1 MPSAQLSLPDPLRT
15 PEMVPVFGREGSR
28 DVETAASELRRA
40 LLQNDSAFTPGSSIW
55 IADYFDE
62 ITEAFVKQPD
72 LSGNDFVTK
81 LSGQLEHVTAEG
93 VQLFA
98 EIYYLFLL
106 PLSRS
111 SFLGDTKRRFIA
123 EVLEFGDLDL
133 VIPENLAAALD
144 GGFIR
149 GGQGAIR
156 RRYQRLSYLIGV
168 LGAMARMQ
176 THDRSAFV
184 EDRENLRDRLRELYP
199 SQSNAQQ
206 NMLLYVLDPEFFLP
220 VGDGRHKKRIR
231 TAYEGLVANPSA
243 DDDTALYWIYRE
255 LCKEAGHPIDFYDP
269 AFRAVWDP
277 DFELDSDR
285 VRQAWLIKGSSV
297 DGYDVVDEWKSEG
310 FASLSAS
317 KLPELATDSSKSEIK
332 AIVKEAYL
340 HSSVH
345 EQITKIDEFHQFLS
359 EIDIGDVVVTF
370 SKGRVHFGEI
380 TSPPEFVHSQHNRTN
395 LRRSVQWDD
404 GNTVELGDVPKKLHA
419 KLTVQADVVNLTSV
433 MDEIETLRGEAW
445 DAPSKASLPKASEK
459 LANELH
465 VHQEWLQE
473 ILDLLADR
481 PQVILYG
488 PPGTGKTYIA
498 QRLAQHIADI
508 NTKLVQ
514 FHPAYSYEDFF
525 EGYRPTQDG
534 SFVLKPGP
542 LRRLADEAAKNPQ
555 QNYVLVIDEINRGN
569 IASIF
574 GELYF
579 LLEYRDEAVD
589 LLYSDDTTEKFVLP
603 PNIYLIGTM
612 NTADRSIALLD
623 SAIRRRFAFVPLI
636 PDESPTSEVLERWLE
651 ARDLPSESADLLGA
665 LNSQIADPEFRI
677 GPSYFMR
684 EAVYDDGGLERVWRT
699 SIIPLLEEHH
709 YGELS
714 RSEVEARYGLT
725 TLRTS
730 LVQSSTSG
738 LDAAPDGNESDVAQ
752 PPATPIDS

>member
-1 MPSAQLSLPDPLRT
+1 MHDAQSLLPDPLRI
-15 PEMVPVFGREGSR
+15 PEMVPVFGRKGSL
-28 DVETAASELRRA
+28 DVEAAAAELRRA

-55 IADYFDE
+55 ITDNFDE
-62 ITEAFVKQPD
+62 ITDAFVKQPD

-81 LSGQLEHVTAEG
+81 LSGQLEQVSAEG

-133 VIPENLAAALD
+133 VLPEQLAAALY

-168 LGAMARMQ
+168 LGAMVRMSTQ
-176 THDRSAFV
+176 DRSALLT
-184 EDRENLRDRLRELYP
+184 DRENLHHRLRELYP

-231 TAYEGLVANPSA
+231 AAYHELAPNSDA

-255 LCKEAGHPIDFYDP
+255 LCQEAGHPIDFYDP

-277 DFELDSDR
+277 EFEVDSDR
-285 VRQAWLIKGSSV
+285 IRQAWLIKGSSV
-297 DGYDVVDEWKSEG
+297 DGYDVVGEWKIDG

-332 AIVKEAYL
+332 AIVKDAYS

-380 TSPPEFVHSQHNRTN
+380 TSPPEFVQSQHNRTN
-395 LRRSVQWDD
+395 LRRSVQWDQ
-404 GNTVELGDVPKKLHA
+404 GNSVELSDVPKKLHA

-433 MDEIETLRGEAW
+433 MEEIETLRGEVREAQT
-445 DAPSKASLPKASEK
+445 KAVLPTVSAA
-459 LANELH
+459 LATDLH
-465 VHQEWLQE
+465 VPQEWLQE
-473 ILDLLADR
+473 ILDLLGDR

-508 NTKLVQ
+508 NTQLVQ

-542 LRRLADEAAKNPQ
+542 LRRLADEAAKNPH

-579 LLEYRDEAVD
+579 LLEYRDEAVN
-589 LLYSDDTTEKFVLP
+589 LLYSEDTAEKFVLP

-636 PDESPTSEVLERWLE
+636 PDESPTSEVLGRWLE
-651 ARDLPSESADLLGA
+651 ARDLPSESADLLRA
-665 LNSQIADPEFRI
+665 LNTKIADPEFRI

-684 EAVYDDGGLERVWRT
+684 DAVYEDGGLERVWRT

-714 RSEVEARYGLT
+714 RSEIEARYGLQT
-725 TLRTS
+725 IRAG
-730 LVQSSTSG
+730 LVQSAASESD
-738 LDAAPDGNESDVAQ
+738 DAADGNESDVS
-752 PPATPIDS
+752 PHPATPIDS